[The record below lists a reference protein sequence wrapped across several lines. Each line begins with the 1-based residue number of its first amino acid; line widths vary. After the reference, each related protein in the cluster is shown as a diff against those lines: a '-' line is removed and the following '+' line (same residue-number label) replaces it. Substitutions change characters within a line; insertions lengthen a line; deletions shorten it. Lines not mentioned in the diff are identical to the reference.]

1 MTEKWVS
8 PHDQVVKRLGEALAS
23 ALTQPCNVEV
33 MRNLANA
40 QAVYN
45 AWWALEQDRLR
56 MIRHNQGGGD
66 D

>member
-1 MTEKWVS
+1 MTENWVS
-8 PHDQVVKRLGEALAS
+8 PHDQVVVWLSKAFVSALA
-23 ALTQPCNVEV
+23 QPCNVEV

-40 QAVYN
+40 KAVYD